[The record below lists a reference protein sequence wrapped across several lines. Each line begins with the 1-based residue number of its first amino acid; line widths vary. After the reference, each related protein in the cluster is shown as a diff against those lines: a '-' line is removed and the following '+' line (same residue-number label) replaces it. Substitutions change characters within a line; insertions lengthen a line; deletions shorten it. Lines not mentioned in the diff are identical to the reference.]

1 MMNLDA
7 TYGRLVLETA
17 SFAVEMLAVRAWK
30 SLSFIRSNE
39 PVPLIPCVTHED
51 K

>member
-7 TYGRLVLETA
+7 TYGRLMLETA
-17 SFAVEMLAVRAWK
+17 SFAVEMLAVRAWNRFR
-30 SLSFIRSNE
+30 LNRDNE
-39 PVPLIPCVTHED
+39 PLIPCVTHED